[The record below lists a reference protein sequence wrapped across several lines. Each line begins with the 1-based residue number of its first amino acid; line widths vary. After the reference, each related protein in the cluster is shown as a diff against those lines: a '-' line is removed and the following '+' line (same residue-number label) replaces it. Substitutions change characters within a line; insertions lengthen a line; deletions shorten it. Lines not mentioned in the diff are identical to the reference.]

1 MEKEKRTPEI
11 RFAEFASDW
20 QKEKFEKV
28 FKGIAN
34 NSLSRDNLNYRS
46 GEVQNVH
53 YGDILVKFGEILDVK
68 KEKLPYVSDE
78 KTAQKLKSSHLI
90 NGDIILADAAEDEI
104 VGKCVELYNI
114 EKEVILSGLHTI
126 AVRPTLKFEPKYLGY
141 YMNSKSFHDQ
151 LIKLMQGTKVLGIS
165 KSAIQV
171 TTVRFPSDLEE
182 QLKISQYI
190 TNIAELIIQ
199 HQKKHDKLIILKKA
213 MLEKMFPKEGKSVP
227 EIRFNKFSDS
237 WKEKK
242 MEEIGKS
249 TSGTSIESDFLS
261 YGKYKVI
268 SIGSY
273 SEQSTYVDQGI
284 RTDLTQKTQKRILN
298 KTDLTMV
305 LNDKTSSG
313 NILGRVLLIEDD
325 KTFVYNQRTQR
336 IEPDQT
342 NYNSQFLYQLF
353 NAPSARKRIL
363 NISQGNTQIYVNW
376 STVKELP
383 YFVPSIE
390 EQRKIGN
397 YFQSLDSLIHFHSEQ
412 LTKLSNLKKSCLTKM
427 FV

>member
-1 MEKEKRTPEI
+1 
-11 RFAEFASDW
+11 
-20 QKEKFEKV
+20 
-28 FKGIAN
+28 
-34 NSLSRDNLNYRS
+34 
-46 GEVQNVH
+46 
-53 YGDILVKFGEILDVK
+53 
-68 KEKLPYVSDE
+68 
-78 KTAQKLKSSHLI
+78 
-90 NGDIILADAAEDEI
+90 
-104 VGKCVELYNI
+104 
-114 EKEVILSGLHTI
+114 
-126 AVRPTLKFEPKYLGY
+126 
-141 YMNSKSFHDQ
+141 
-151 LIKLMQGTKVLGIS
+151 
-165 KSAIQV
+165 
-171 TTVRFPSDLEE
+171 
-182 QLKISQYI
+182 
-190 TNIAELIIQ
+190 
-199 HQKKHDKLIILKKA
+199 
-213 MLEKMFPKEGKSVP
+213 
-227 EIRFNKFSDS
+227 
-237 WKEKK
+237 
-242 MEEIGKS
+242 
-249 TSGTSIESDFLS
+249 
-261 YGKYKVI
+261 
-268 SIGSY
+268 
-273 SEQSTYVDQGI
+273 
-284 RTDLTQKTQKRILN
+284 
-298 KTDLTMV
+298 MV